1 MRPQVSAVT
10 AKGTEHP
17 YAERRGA
24 LEKLGRDLTADEAAA
39 LLDFLSR
46 RPGDDALPA
55 NLLNA
60 LKNDVANLIVS
71 QHELPPNAGSRFVAM
86 FGDVEQDGAWR
97 DYCMQF
103 LGVLYGRVGEE
114 DRKAMRAAF
123 AEGMKEEATPVPG
136 TVLLAMARNAG
147 APGLPREQVSATAAR
162 VSGDGAYSAAAR
174 TSALQVCAQLGE
186 TAALPTARAL
196 AADEIAPVPLRMS
209 AIACVGALGTRTDL
223 DLLARLAN
231 AADAR
236 LRTAAVRAGAVLE
249 SR

>member
-24 LEKLGRDLTADEAAA
+24 LEKLGRNLTAGEAAA
-39 LLDFLSR
+39 LLDFLA
-46 RPGDDALPA
+46 RPPAEDALPA

-60 LKNDVANLIVS
+60 LRNDVANLIVS
-71 QHELPPNAGSRFVAM
+71 QQELPADAVSRFVTM
-86 FGDVEQDGAWR
+86 FHDAKQDATWR
-97 DYCMQF
+97 DYCIQF
-103 LGVLYGRVGEE
+103 LGVLYGRAGEE
-114 DRKAMRAAF
+114 DREAMRAVF
-123 AEGMKEEATPVPG
+123 AEGMKEQATTMAG

-147 APGLPREQVSATAAR
+147 APGLPRDQVSATAAKVAADR
-162 VSGDGAYSAAAR
+162 TSSAAAR

-196 AADEIAPVPLRMS
+196 TADEKAPVPLRMS
-209 AIACVGALGTRTDL
+209 AIACVGALGTRADL
-223 DLLARLAN
+223 GLLAGLAGV
-231 AADAR
+231 ADAR
-236 LRTAAVRAGAVLE
+236 LRTAAVRAGAFLE